1 MIILTHLLLSMIT
14 ILACKWPNGRRVFLP
29 TIKTFE
35 GICIAIVGQ
44 FLQKELW
51 ILFVFETMAVKKTIK
66 FSFKLI
72 YEHVRQIKYCN
83 N

>member
-35 GICIAIVGQ
+35 GICIAIVGL

-51 ILFVFETMAVKKTIK
+51 ILFVFETMVVKKLLNLVLSLFMNMSAK
-66 FSFKLI
+66 
-72 YEHVRQIKYCN
+72 
-83 N
+83 